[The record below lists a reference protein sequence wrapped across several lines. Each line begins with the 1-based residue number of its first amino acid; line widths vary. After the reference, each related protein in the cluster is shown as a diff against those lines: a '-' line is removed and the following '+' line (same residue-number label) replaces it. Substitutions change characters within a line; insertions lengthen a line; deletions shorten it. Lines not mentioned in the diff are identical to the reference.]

1 MNLILILLGKFIT
14 KISQFLNIG
23 FGSTWPGHL
32 VLKINDKFIENVINK
47 YKNLKII
54 VIAGTNGKTT
64 STALL
69 KFLLE
74 KSGHK
79 VFTNSEGANLLNG
92 VASTI
97 IKNINIFFQLKYDF
111 AIFESDEFNL
121 PLLLKKISPDKILIL
136 NLFRDQLDR
145 YGEVNTIALKWLES
159 LKVLSAKTEVFI
171 NGDDPQLYYIG
182 TKLTQKVQYF
192 GVETN
197 LMKLKNIP
205 HDVDSIF
212 CPVCLSLLHYHQL
225 SFAHLG
231 DFYCSNCQF
240 KRSGKVI
247 DFSQE
252 KISYPME
259 GLYNVYNSNA
269 ILLLFKSLID
279 EQFVIPVKTG
289 IQTKITFSVLNEWL
303 SDFLPAFGRQEEII
317 YKNHKIFILL
327 SKNPA
332 GFNQSI
338 QTVSEMIR
346 KKPSFASPFAKASGD
361 KKASKG
367 KANFLIILNN
377 RIPDGLDVSWIWDVD
392 FKPILD
398 VAGNVYATG
407 DRLYDLNL
415 RLRYEN
421 NKNIINTFED
431 LSTAIESIVN
441 KTKEGERLFILPT
454 YSAML
459 EVRKILLGRKLL

>member
-1 MNLILILLGKFIT
+1 MNLILILLGKLIIKT
-14 KISQFLNIG
+14 SQILNLG
-23 FGSTWPGHL
+23 AGSTWPGHIA
-32 VLKINDKFIENVINK
+32 LKLNEKFIENIIDKN
-47 YKNLKII
+47 KNLKII

-74 KSGHK
+74 KSGYK
-79 VFTNSEGANLLNG
+79 VFTNNEGANLLNG
-92 VASTI
+92 VASSI
-97 IKNINIFFQLKYDF
+97 IKNSNIFSQLKYDF
-111 AIFESDEFNL
+111 AIFESDEFNF

-159 LKVLSAKTEVFI
+159 LKTLSAKTEVFI

-182 TKLTQKVQYF
+182 SKLSQKVQYF
-192 GVETN
+192 GVETKI
-197 LMKLKNIP
+197 MKLKNIP

-212 CPVCLSLLHYHQL
+212 CPVCLSLLHYQQL
-225 SFAHLG
+225 AYAHLG

-240 KRSGKVI
+240 KRGDVS
-247 DFSQE
+247 DFSNI
-252 KISYPME
+252 KINYPMS
-259 GLYNVYNSNA
+259 GLYNVYNTNA
-269 ILLLFKSLID
+269 VLQLIKSLGNTEFEDINRWLK
-279 EQFVIPVKTG
+279 EFV
-289 IQTKITFSVLNEWL
+289 
-303 SDFLPAFGRQEEII
+303 PAFGRQEEII
-317 YKNHKIFILL
+317 YKNRRVFILL

-338 QTVSEMIR
+338 QTVKEIL
-346 KKPSFASPFAKASGD
+346 KNK
-361 KKASKG
+361 

-377 RIPDGLDVSWIWDVD
+377 QIPDGLDVSWIWDVD
-392 FKPILD
+392 FAPIF
-398 VAGNVYATG
+398 AGAKNIFVSG
-407 DRLYDLNL
+407 DRVYDLNL

-421 NKNIINTFED
+421 EAKKIITFEN
-431 LSTAIESIVN
+431 LSDAVESIIN
-441 KTKEGERLFILPT
+441 KTKESERLFILPT

>member
-1 MNLILILLGKFIT
+1 MNLILILLGKLII
-14 KISQFLNIG
+14 KISQLFKIG
-23 FGSTWPGHL
+23 SGSTWPGHIAL
-32 VLKINDKFIENVINK
+32 ILNDKFIEDIVNK
-47 YKNLKII
+47 NKNLKII

-69 KFLLE
+69 KFILQ
-74 KSGHK
+74 KSGK
-79 VFTNSEGANLLNG
+79 RIFTNSEGANLLNG
-92 VASTI
+92 VASAI
-97 IKNINIFFQLKYDF
+97 IKNSNIFSKLKYDF
-111 AIFESDEFNL
+111 AIFESDELNL

-145 YGEVNTIALKWLES
+145 YGEVNTIVLKWLES
-159 LKVLSAKTEVFI
+159 LKTLSTKTEIFI
-171 NGDDPQLYYIG
+171 NGDDPQLYFIG
-182 TKLTQKVQYF
+182 SKLSQKVQYF
-192 GVETN
+192 GVETS

-240 KRSGKVI
+240 KRFGTVN
-247 DFSQE
+247 DFSDK
-252 KISYPME
+252 KINYPMS
-259 GLYNVYNSNA
+259 GLYNVYNTNA
-269 ILLLFKSLID
+269 ILLLLESLNVSRLNRDQTEITLD
-279 EQFVIPVKTG
+279 NLNKWLKEFV
-289 IQTKITFSVLNEWL
+289 
-303 SDFLPAFGRQEEII
+303 PAFGRQEEII
-317 YKNHKIFILL
+317 YKNRKVFILL

-338 QTVSEMIR
+338 QTVKEIL
-346 KKPSFASPFAKASGD
+346 KNK
-361 KKASKG
+361 

-377 RIPDGLDVSWIWDVD
+377 QIPDGQDVSWIWDVD

-398 VAGNVYATG
+398 VAGNVYVSG
-407 DRLYDLNL
+407 DRVYDLNL

-421 NKNIINTFED
+421 EAKKIITFEN
-431 LSTAIESIVN
+431 LSDAIELIVN
-441 KTKEGERLFILPT
+441 KTEEGDKLYILPT

-459 EVRKILLGRKLL
+459 EVRKILLGRKLM

>member
-1 MNLILILLGKFIT
+1 MNLILILLGKLII
-14 KISQFLNIG
+14 KISQLFNLG
-23 FGSTWPGHL
+23 SGSTWPGHIAL
-32 VLKINDKFIENVINK
+32 ILNDKFIEDVLNK
-47 YKNLKII
+47 NKNSKII

-69 KFLLE
+69 KFILQ
-74 KSGHK
+74 KSGK
-79 VFTNSEGANLLNG
+79 RIFTNSEGANLLNG

-97 IKNINIFFQLKYDF
+97 IKNSNIFSQLKYDF
-111 AIFESDEFNL
+111 AIFESDELNL
-121 PLLLKKISPDKILIL
+121 PLLLKKISPDKVLIL

-145 YGEVNTIALKWLES
+145 YGEVNTIVLKWLES
-159 LKVLSAKTEVFI
+159 LKTLDQKTEVFI

-182 TKLTQKVQYF
+182 SKLSQKVQYF
-192 GVETN
+192 GAGKK

-240 KRSGKVI
+240 KRSEKI
-247 DFSQE
+247 NDFSRE
-252 KISYPME
+252 KINYPME
-259 GLYNVYNSNA
+259 GLYNVYNTNA
-269 ILLLFKSLID
+269 VLLLIKSL
-279 EQFVIPVKTG
+279 VNVK
-289 IQTKITFSVLNEWL
+289 IKDINQWLKIFT
-303 SDFLPAFGRQEEII
+303 PAFGRQEEIV
-317 YKNHKIFILL
+317 YKNRKVFILL

-338 QTVSEMIR
+338 QTVREMVR
-346 KKPSFASPFAKASGD
+346 KKPSFAPPSPKWLRRP
-361 KKASKG
+361 G

-377 RIPDGLDVSWIWDVD
+377 QIPDGLDVSWIWDVD

-398 VAGNVYATG
+398 VAGDVYVSG
-407 DRLYDLNL
+407 DRVYDLNL
-415 RLRYEN
+415 RLRHEN
-421 NKNIINTFED
+421 EAKKIITFEN
-431 LSTAIESIVN
+431 LSEAIESIVN
-441 KTKEGERLFILPT
+441 KTKEEERLFILPT

>member
-1 MNLILILLGKFIT
+1 MINTIILIIGKVIIKVSKLLNFG
-14 KISQFLNIG
+14 S
-23 FGSTWPGHL
+23 GSTWPGHIA
-32 VLKINDKFIENVINK
+32 LKFNDKFIEDVVNK
-47 YKNLKII
+47 NKNLKII
-54 VIAGTNGKTT
+54 IIAGTNGKTT

-74 KSGHK
+74 KSGK
-79 VFTNSEGANLLNG
+79 KIFTNREGANLLNG
-92 VASTI
+92 VASSI
-97 IKNINIFFQLKYDF
+97 IKNSNVFSQLKYDF

-121 PLLLKKISPDKILIL
+121 PLLLKKVSPDKILIL

-159 LKVLSAKTEVFI
+159 LKTLPAKTEVFI
-171 NGDDPQLYYIG
+171 NGDDPQLYFIG
-182 TKLTQKVQYF
+182 SSLIQKVQYF
-192 GVETN
+192 GVETK

-205 HDVDSIF
+205 HDVDSIY

-240 KRSGKVI
+240 KRGVVN
-247 DFSQE
+247 DFSDK
-252 KISYPME
+252 KISYPMS
-259 GLYNVYNSNA
+259 GLYNVYNTNA
-269 ILLLFKSLID
+269 VLLLLKSLVKVEIKD
-279 EQFVIPVKTG
+279 VNQWLKTFAPV
-289 IQTKITFSVLNEWL
+289 
-303 SDFLPAFGRQEEII
+303 FGRQEEIV
-317 YKNHKIFILL
+317 YKNRKIFILL

-338 QTVSEMIR
+338 QTV
-346 KKPSFASPFAKASGD
+346 KKILK
-361 KKASKG
+361 SKR
-367 KANFLIILNN
+367 ANFLIILNN
-377 RIPDGLDVSWIWDVD
+377 KIPDGLDVSWIWDVD

-398 VAGNVYATG
+398 VADNVYVSG
-407 DRLYDLNL
+407 DRVYDLNL

-421 NKNIINTFED
+421 GKKNIATFENLPD
-431 LSTAIESIVN
+431 AVESIVN

>member
-1 MNLILILLGKFIT
+1 MINTIILIIGKVIIKVSKLLNFG
-14 KISQFLNIG
+14 S
-23 FGSTWPGHL
+23 GSTWPGHIA
-32 VLKINDKFIENVINK
+32 LKFNDKFIEDVVNK
-47 YKNLKII
+47 NKNLKII
-54 VIAGTNGKTT
+54 IIAGTNGKTT

-74 KSGHK
+74 KSGK
-79 VFTNSEGANLLNG
+79 KIFTNREGANLLNG
-92 VASTI
+92 VASSI
-97 IKNINIFFQLKYDF
+97 IKNSNVFSQLKYDF

-121 PLLLKKISPDKILIL
+121 LLLLKKVSPDKILIL

-159 LKVLSAKTEVFI
+159 LKTLPAKTEVFI
-171 NGDDPQLYYIG
+171 NGDDPQLYFIG
-182 TKLTQKVQYF
+182 SSLIQKVQYF
-192 GVETN
+192 GVETK

-205 HDVDSIF
+205 HDVDSIY

-240 KRSGKVI
+240 KRGVVN
-247 DFSQE
+247 DFSDK
-252 KISYPME
+252 KISYPMS
-259 GLYNVYNSNA
+259 GLYNVYNTNA
-269 ILLLFKSLID
+269 VLLLLKSLVKVEIKD
-279 EQFVIPVKTG
+279 VNQWLKTFAPV
-289 IQTKITFSVLNEWL
+289 
-303 SDFLPAFGRQEEII
+303 FGRQEEIV
-317 YKNHKIFILL
+317 YKNRKIFILL

-338 QTVSEMIR
+338 QTV
-346 KKPSFASPFAKASGD
+346 KKILK
-361 KKASKG
+361 SKR
-367 KANFLIILNN
+367 ANFLIILNN
-377 RIPDGLDVSWIWDVD
+377 KIPDGLDVSWIWDVD

-398 VAGNVYATG
+398 VADNVYVSG
-407 DRLYDLNL
+407 DRVYDLNL

-421 NKNIINTFED
+421 GKKNIATFENLPD
-431 LSTAIESIVN
+431 AVESIVN

>member
-1 MNLILILLGKFIT
+1 MNFFLILLGKLII
-14 KISQFLNIG
+14 KISQLFKIG
-23 FGSTWPGHL
+23 SGSTWPGHIAL
-32 VLKINDKFIENVINK
+32 IFNDKFIEDVVNRN
-47 YKNLKII
+47 KNLKII

-92 VASTI
+92 VASSI
-97 IKNINIFFQLKYDF
+97 IKNSNVFSKLDFDF

-159 LKVLSAKTEVFI
+159 LKTLTNKTEIFI
-171 NGDDPQLYYIG
+171 NGDDPQLYFIG
-182 TKLTQKVQYF
+182 SKLSQKVQYF
-192 GVETN
+192 GVETS
-197 LMKLKNIP
+197 LMELKNIP

-240 KRSGKVI
+240 KRGEVV
-247 DFSQE
+247 DFSDI
-252 KISYPME
+252 KINYPMS
-259 GLYNVYNSNA
+259 GLYNVYNTNA
-269 ILLLFKSLID
+269 VLLLLKSLVGS
-279 EQFVIPVKTG
+279 VIPVKTG
-289 IQTKITFSVLNEWL
+289 IQNKWL
-303 SDFLPAFGRQEEII
+303 SEFTPVFGRQEEII
-317 YKNHKIFILL
+317 YKNRKVFILL

-338 QTVSEMIR
+338 QTVNEII
-346 KKPSFASPFAKASGD
+346 KKPSFVPLSVT
-361 KKASKG
+361 SKG

-398 VAGNVYATG
+398 VAGNVYVSG
-407 DRLYDLNL
+407 DRVYDLNL
-415 RLRYEN
+415 RLKYEN
-421 NKNIINTFED
+421 DAKNIMTFENLTD
-431 LSTAIESIVN
+431 AVESIVN

>member
-1 MNLILILLGKFIT
+1 MNFFLIIFGKIIIR
-14 KISQFLNIG
+14 ISQLLSLG
-23 FGSTWPGHL
+23 SGSTWPGHIA
-32 VLKINDKFIENVINK
+32 LKLDDKFIENVVDKNK
-47 YKNLKII
+47 SLQII

-74 KSGHK
+74 KSGYK

-92 VASTI
+92 VASSI
-97 IKNINIFFQLKYDF
+97 IKNSNIFSQLKFDF
-111 AIFESDEFNL
+111 AIFESDELNL

-159 LKVLSAKTEVFI
+159 LKTLSAKTEVFI
-171 NGDDPQLYYIG
+171 NGDDPQLYFIG
-182 TKLTQKVQYF
+182 SKLTQKVQYF
-192 GVETN
+192 GVETK

-231 DFYCSNCQF
+231 NFYCSNCQF

-252 KISYPME
+252 KISYSMK
-259 GLYNVYNSNA
+259 GLYNVYNTNA

-279 EQFVIPVKTG
+279 EQFVSRLNRD
-289 IQTKITFSVLNEWL
+289 QTSKWL
-303 SDFLPAFGRQEEII
+303 AEFTPAFGRQEEII
-317 YKNHKIFILL
+317 YKNRKVFILL

-338 QTVSEMIR
+338 QTI
-346 KKPSFASPFAKASGD
+346 KQILKNK
-361 KKASKG
+361 
-367 KANFLIILNN
+367 KANFLFILNN
-377 RIPDGLDVSWIWDVD
+377 RIPDGQDVSWIWDVD
-392 FKPILD
+392 FATIL
-398 VAGNVYATG
+398 ATTENIYISG
-407 DRLYDLNL
+407 DRVYDLNL

-421 NKNIINTFED
+421 KKKKIITFEN
-431 LSTAIESIVN
+431 LTEAIESIVN
-441 KTKEGERLFILPT
+441 KTKIGERLFILST

-459 EVRKILLGRKLL
+459 EVRKILLGKKLL

>member
-1 MNLILILLGKFIT
+1 MLNSIILLLGKLIIN
-14 KISQFLNIG
+14 ISQIFNLG
-23 FGSTWPGHL
+23 SGSTWPGHIAL
-32 VLKINDKFIENVINK
+32 ILNDKFIEDVVNK
-47 YKNLKII
+47 NKNLKVI

-69 KFLLE
+69 KFILQ
-74 KSGHK
+74 KSGK
-79 VFTNSEGANLLNG
+79 RIFTNSEGANLLNG
-92 VASTI
+92 VASAI
-97 IKNINIFFQLKYDF
+97 IKNSDIFSKLKYDF
-111 AIFESDEFNL
+111 AIFESDELNL
-121 PLLLKKISPDKILIL
+121 SLLLKKISPDKILIL

-145 YGEVNTIALKWLES
+145 YGEVNTIVLKWLES
-159 LKVLSAKTEVFI
+159 LKTLSTKTEVFI
-171 NGDDPQLYYIG
+171 NGDDPQLYFIG
-182 TKLTQKVQYF
+182 SKLSQKVQYF
-192 GVETN
+192 GVETS

-240 KRSGKVI
+240 KRSGEVT

-252 KISYPME
+252 KISYPMK
-259 GLYNVYNSNA
+259 GLYSIYNTNA
-269 ILLLFKSLID
+269 ILLLLESLNVSRLNRD
-279 EQFVIPVKTG
+279 
-289 IQTKITFSVLNEWL
+289 QTNKWL
-303 SDFLPAFGRQEEII
+303 KEFTPAFGRQEEII
-317 YKNHKIFILL
+317 YKNRKVIILL

-338 QTVSEMIR
+338 QTVSEMV
-346 KKPSFASPFAKASGD
+346 KSE
-361 KKASKG
+361 
-367 KANFLIILNN
+367 KANFLIVLNN

-392 FKPILD
+392 FQPIFD
-398 VAGNVYATG
+398 VAKNICVSG

-421 NKNIINTFED
+421 EAKEIITFEN
-431 LSTAIESIVN
+431 LSEAIESTVN
-441 KTKEGERLFILPT
+441 KTKKGERLFILPT

-459 EVRKILLGRKLL
+459 ETRKILLGRRLL

>member
-1 MNLILILLGKFIT
+1 MNSILILLGKLIIKT
-14 KISQFLNIG
+14 SKILNLG
-23 FGSTWPGHL
+23 AGSTWPGHIAL
-32 VLKINDKFIENVINK
+32 ILNDKFIEDVVNK
-47 YKNLKII
+47 NKNLKVI

-74 KSGHK
+74 KSGQK
-79 VFTNSEGANLLNG
+79 VFTNSEGANMLNG

-97 IKNINIFFQLKYDF
+97 IKNINIFFKLKYDF
-111 AIFESDEFNL
+111 AIFESDELNL
-121 PLLLKKISPDKILIL
+121 PLLLKKIAPDKILIL

-159 LKVLSAKTEVFI
+159 LKTLSAKTEVFI

-182 TKLTQKVQYF
+182 SKLSQKVQYF
-192 GVETN
+192 GVEKK

-338 QTVSEMIR
+338 QTVSEMI
-346 KKPSFASPFAKASGD
+346 KKPSFAEVSED
-361 KKASKG
+361 KQ
-367 KANFLIILNN
+367 KANFLIVLNN
-377 RIPDGLDVSWIWDVD
+377 KIPDGLDVSWIWDVD
-392 FKPILD
+392 FKPIF
-398 VAGNVYATG
+398 NVSKNIYVSG

-421 NKNIINTFED
+421 IKKKIITFEK
-431 LSTAIESIVN
+431 LSDAIESIVN
-441 KTKEGERLFILPT
+441 KTKGGERFFILPT

-459 EVRKILLGRKLL
+459 DARKILL

>member
-1 MNLILILLGKFIT
+1 MNFFLIFIGKLII
-14 KISQFLNIG
+14 KISQFLNLG
-23 FGSTWPGHL
+23 SGSTWPGHL
-32 VLKINDKFIENVINK
+32 ALIINDKFIENVIDKN
-47 YKNLKII
+47 KNLKVI

-79 VFTNSEGANLLNG
+79 VFTNNEGANLLNG

-97 IKNINIFFQLKYDF
+97 IKNSNIFSQLKYDF
-111 AIFESDEFNL
+111 AIFESDELNL

-145 YGEVNTIALKWLES
+145 YGEINTIALKWLES
-159 LKVLSAKTEVFI
+159 LNSLDQKTEIFI

-182 TKLTQKVQYF
+182 SKLSQKVQYF
-192 GVETN
+192 GVEIK

-231 DFYCSNCQF
+231 NFYCSNCQF
-240 KRSGKVI
+240 KRSGKVT

-252 KISYPME
+252 KILYPME
-259 GLYNVYNSNA
+259 GLYNVYNTNA
-269 ILLLFKSLID
+269 ILLLLKSLVNTEIKD
-279 EQFVIPVKTG
+279 INNSWLKEFVPV
-289 IQTKITFSVLNEWL
+289 
-303 SDFLPAFGRQEEII
+303 FGRQEEII
-317 YKNHKIFILL
+317 YKNRRVFILL

-338 QTVSEMIR
+338 QTVNEIII
-346 KKPSFASPFAKASGD
+346 KNPSFAKALGNKSED
-361 KKASKG
+361 KK
-367 KANFLIILNN
+367 KANFLIVLNN
-377 RIPDGLDVSWIWDVD
+377 KIPDGQDVSWIWDVD

-398 VAGNVYATG
+398 VAKNIVVSG
-407 DRLYDLNL
+407 DRFYDMNL

-421 NKNIINTFED
+421 DTKKILTFEN
-431 LSTAIESIVN
+431 LSDAIESIVN